1 MLFNQIRVLVCF
13 DYVYNDMIKRR
24 DKMEISV
31 IGTGYVGLATGV
43 ALSEIGHNV
52 ICIDIDKQKIE
63 KMQQGQSP
71 IYEPGLDELMKKN
84 IESGRL
90 RFTTDY
96 KQGMV
101 EAEVIYIA
109 VGTPQKED
117 GSADLTYIEQVAK
130 AIGEHI
136 ERDGVV
142 IVTKSTVPVGTNEKV
157 KNWIKSSLK
166 KEVQF
171 DIVSNPEFLREGSA
185 IYDMF
190 HGDRIVIGAENER
203 AASIIEEIYKP
214 FGIPIF
220 KTDIK
225 SAEMIKYASNAFL
238 ATKISF
244 INEIANI
251 CEKVGA
257 NIDDVAYGMGLD
269 SRIGPQFLKAG
280 IGYGG
285 SCFPKDTRALVQ
297 IAGNVHHKF
306 ELLEAV
312 ISVNN
317 KQQVKLVEKAI
328 EELGSLKG
336 KKVALLGLAFKPNTD
351 DMREAASIVISKQLL
366 NHGASIKA
374 YDPVAIENA
383 KKVLPREINFV
394 NTIEEAL
401 LDTDVAFILTE
412 WEQIKSI
419 DPNKFVELMNEPVI
433 FDGRNCFDLNYM
445 KRYKVNYHS
454 IGRPS
459 IFSSKDILIQ

>member
-1 MLFNQIRVLVCF
+1 
-13 DYVYNDMIKRR
+13 
-24 DKMEISV
+24 MEISV
-31 IGTGYVGLATGV
+31 VGTGYVGLVTGV
-43 ALSEIGHNV
+43 ALAEIGHNV

-90 RFTTDY
+90 HFTTDY

-190 HGDRIVIGAENER
+190 HGDRIVIGAESER

-297 IAGNVHHKF
+297 IAGNVQHKF

-312 ISVNN
+312 INVNN

-366 NHGASIKA
+366 NDGASIKA

-383 KKVLPREINFV
+383 KKVLPGEISFV
-394 NTIEEAL
+394 NTVDEAL
-401 LDTDVAFILTE
+401 LDADVAFILTE

-433 FDGRNCFDLNYM
+433 FDGRNCFDLDYM
-445 KRYKVNYHS
+445 KQYEVSYYS
-454 IGRPS
+454 IGRPNVLK
-459 IFSSKDILIQ
+459 SKDILV